1 VRSDSFVW
9 LRRRRSRADNVAM
22 SDQPRDP
29 APARSSLL
37 LLPLL
42 VGAVLAVA
50 LGVFGRLH
58 HPTGSVA
65 WQGPFPSV
73 YAMKV
78 WLALVVLILAA
89 GQLVTALWMYGKLG
103 LGRPQWLG
111 TLHRTTGWAAFLVS
125 LPVAAACLWALG
137 FQSNNTRVL
146 AHGLLGCAFYGAFAA
161 KVIVVQ
167 SKRLPGWALPAAG
180 GLLLTTVVG
189 AGLTSTIWYLATI
202 GTPT

>member
-1 VRSDSFVW
+1 
-9 LRRRRSRADNVAM
+9 M
-22 SDQPRDP
+22 
-29 APARSSLL
+29 

-42 VGAVLAVA
+42 VGAVVAVA

-65 WQGPFPSV
+65 WVGPFTDV

-78 WLALVVLILAA
+78 WLTLVVLILAA
-89 GQLVTALWMYGKLG
+89 FQFVTALWMYGKLG
-103 LGRPQWLG
+103 LRRPPWLG
-111 TLHRTTGWAAFLVS
+111 TLHRSTGLAAFLVS

-137 FQSNNTRVL
+137 FQSDNKRVL

-167 SKRLPGWALPAAG
+167 SKRLPGWTLPAIG
-180 GLLLTTVVG
+180 GLLLATVVG
-189 AGLTSTIWYLATI
+189 AGVTSAIWYFATI
-202 GTPT
+202 GAPT